1 MNICQLTLCS
11 AILTIAKNIS
21 VWQCPSLPSVKHF
34 CDSRN
39 NARIVNYFI
48 VIFQSRGIQTGNCFC
63 SSLVW
68 ISKPTPSLCSGYFS
82 NLYRGCKDIER
93 RISLGTAYQGL
104 VVQIE
109 NCCCRDNYCY
119 DHSGGLPVI
128 FAIPPVLKRKKS

>member
-1 MNICQLTLCS
+1 VRRCQASNIF
-11 AILTIAKNIS
+11 AIRETT
-21 VWQCPSLPSVKHF
+21 PE
-34 CDSRN
+34 
-39 NARIVNYFI
+39 Y
-48 VIFQSRGIQTGNCFC
+48 
-63 SSLVW
+63 LVW

-128 FAIPPVLKRKKS
+128 FAIPPSCCSICEKVFAGTRIHSVDVNFISFRHADKRRTEMG